1 MSVLITPQQLTNSG
15 VTNFY
20 YSFLF
25 LPREKRRAIEA
36 VYAFARRGD
45 DIVDSDLS
53 VQDAAREL
61 ALYRAALDACYADE
75 FPGVQSGASQFAGD
89 VKLRTLS
96 EAVHRFKIPRQYFDD
111 LILGLEMDL
120 PSDGKGVRYETF
132 DDLAV
137 YCYRVAGAIGLMAIE
152 IFGYRDP
159 RAREYAL
166 NLGQALQL
174 VNIIRDV
181 QSDAQR
187 GRVYLPTEDLEQFGV
202 RPDSLAQGEYT
213 SGFVELMQFECH
225 RARGAFDAARAKLAQ
240 EDRRS
245 MVAAEIMAAIYWRL
259 LKRIQS
265 RAYNVFG
272 ERVHISKTLKLWT
285 AFSVYLGAEWHK

>member
-1 MSVLITPQQLTNSG
+1 MSVLTTPQHFANSG
-15 VTNFY
+15 ITNFY

-25 LPREKRRAIEA
+25 LPREKRQAIEA

-53 VQDAAREL
+53 AQDAALEL
-61 ALYRAALDACYADE
+61 AIYREDLDLCYAGLL
-75 FPGVQSGASQFAGD
+75 PGGKPASARIAHDLG
-89 VKLRTLS
+89 LRTLQ
-96 EAVHRFKIPRQYFDD
+96 EAIRRFNIPRQLFDD

-159 RAREYAL
+159 QAREYAL

-174 VNIIRDV
+174 VNILRDV

-187 GRVYLPTEDLEQFGV
+187 GRVYLPMEDLEQFGV
-202 RPDSLAQGEYT
+202 RPDSLAKGEYT
-213 SGFVELMQFECH
+213 SGFVELMQFECD
-225 RARGAFDAARAKLAQ
+225 RARAAFDAARSKLAR

-259 LKRIQS
+259 LKRIQA

-272 ERVHISKTLKLWT
+272 ERVHISKPLKMWT
-285 AFSVYLGAEWHK
+285 ALSVYLGAEWHK